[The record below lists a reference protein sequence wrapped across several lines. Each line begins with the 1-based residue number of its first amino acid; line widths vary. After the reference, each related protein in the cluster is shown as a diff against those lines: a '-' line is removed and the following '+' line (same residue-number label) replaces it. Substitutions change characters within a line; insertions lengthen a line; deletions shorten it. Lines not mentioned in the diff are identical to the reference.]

1 MTKTVTSCNWV
12 ASRVIEQVLNEHVQV
27 GVLAAKNVIH
37 CTAPGAETIPEPK
50 EGEVVVFTD
59 HMLWGFTPPGS
70 KNFCNVLHFFQL
82 HPQDI
87 GPNSVTNICNFQVFC
102 EVYLQQEPTVE
113 LFREF
118 YYLNRQTK
126 FTDGPGLELDGIS
139 IQRRKY
145 ATFPA
150 TKLSSHPKDWNQ
162 TWFYC

>member
-12 ASRVIEQVLNEHVQV
+12 TSRVTEQALDENVQV

-37 CTAPGAETIPEPK
+37 WRALGVETIPEPK

-59 HMLWGFTPPGS
+59 HMLRGFTPPGS
-70 KNFCNVLHFFQL
+70 RNFCDVLHFLQL

-126 FTDGPGLELDGIS
+126 FTDGLSLELGGIS
-139 IQRRKY
+139 IQRQKD

-150 TKLSSHPKDWNQ
+150 AKLSSHPKD
-162 TWFYC
+162 